1 MSNIAVAVAYT
12 INRIGSVL
20 GKIPQEMLIE
30 E

>member
-1 MSNIAVAVAYT
+1 MSNTAVAVVYT
-12 INRIGSVL
+12 INRIRSVL